1 MTDYAISYFGAFITR
16 FFLGFVEAA
25 FFPGALVSDNA
36 KWLLM
41 CILISFDQFLIS
53 KWYKRNELSQR
64 TAWFATGSLISNA
77 FGALIASGILDTM
90 DGVWGY
96 SAWRYVLIRVHD
108 HAAILTSLELAILR
122 RRIPHNCCRYL
133 IHLHFARLSGDI
145 LWLAYTRGEGLGYPT
160 YGGGRWPD
168 RSQC

>member
-41 CILISFDQFLIS
+41 SILISFDQFLIS

-77 FGALIASGILDTM
+77 FGALIASGILDIM

-96 SAWRYVLIRVHD
+96 SAWRYVPTRVHD

-122 RRIPHNCCRYL
+122 RRIPHNRCRYL
-133 IHLHFARLSGDI
+133 IHLHFARLS
-145 LWLAYTRGEGLGYPT
+145 
-160 YGGGRWPD
+160 
-168 RSQC
+168 